1 MTTPSLSVVDMPA
14 QTIDA
19 DVLVLGVRSG
29 EDGPSLVSDLV
40 ALAPVRSALAAIG
53 VTGARDE
60 LTRLPVEGIAA
71 SSIALVGLGKGE
83 PSVDDLRSAAGTA
96 ARQLL
101 GVESIAFAL
110 PVADEDAVLAVL
122 EGAAV
127 GAYSYLDS
135 KGRSKDKA
143 KRPASSIIV
152 ASDLTVPAA
161 IGKAE
166 AIAEAMGLV
175 RDLVNMPPGS
185 LYPETFANA
194 AIDALREVPV
204 EVTVLAQDELEAEGF
219 GGILGVGRGSTRG
232 PRLVRLDYTPSGA
245 TAHLALVGKGITFDS
260 GGLSLKP
267 AASMV
272 GMKYD
277 MAGAASVLGTILAT
291 ARLQLPVRLSGWLCL
306 AENMPSGE
314 AMRPNDV
321 ITIRGGT
328 TVEVLN
334 TDAEGRL
341 VLADGLVAASET
353 SPDAIIDIA
362 TLTGA
367 AIVALG
373 NRYSGVMGA
382 DALVADVC
390 TAATKVGDRFWPMPL
405 PEELRSGLNSDIADI
420 ANARIGNSAGGML
433 LAGVFLKEFVGT
445 SDDGARTIP
454 WAHID
459 IAGTANNSGS
469 GFGFT
474 GKGASGI
481 GVRALLEL
489 ATEFS
494 GA

>member
-29 EDGPSLVSDLV
+29 EDGPSLVSELA
-40 ALAPVRSALAAIG
+40 ALDPVRSALAAIG

-161 IGKAE
+161 IRKAE

-175 RDLVNMPPGS
+175 RDLVNTPPGS

-277 MAGAASVLGTILAT
+277 MAGAASVLGTILAA

-373 NRYSGVMGA
+373 NRYSGVMGS

>member
-1 MTTPSLSVVDMPA
+1 MTTPSISVVDMPA

-19 DVLVLGVRSG
+19 DVLVLGVRSD
-29 EDGPSLVSDLV
+29 EDGPSLVSDLA
-40 ALAPVRSALAAIG
+40 ALDPVRSALAAIG

-60 LTRLPVEGIAA
+60 LTRLPVEGVAA

-83 PSVDDLRSAAGTA
+83 VSVDDLRSAAGTA

-152 ASDLTVPAA
+152 ASDLAVPAA
-161 IGKAE
+161 IRKAE

-277 MAGAASVLGTILAT
+277 MAGAASVLGTILAA

-373 NRYSGVMGA
+373 NRHSGVMGS

>member
-29 EDGPSLVSDLV
+29 EDGPSLVSELA
-40 ALAPVRSALAAIG
+40 ALDPVRSALAAIG

-161 IGKAE
+161 IRKAE

-277 MAGAASVLGTILAT
+277 MAGAASVLGTILAA

-373 NRYSGVMGA
+373 NRYSGVMGS
-382 DALVADVC
+382 DALVAGVC

>member
-29 EDGPSLVSDLV
+29 EDGPSLVSELA
-40 ALAPVRSALAAIG
+40 ALDPVRSALAAIG

-161 IGKAE
+161 IRKAE

-277 MAGAASVLGTILAT
+277 MAGAASVLGTILAA

-373 NRYSGVMGA
+373 NRYSGVMGS